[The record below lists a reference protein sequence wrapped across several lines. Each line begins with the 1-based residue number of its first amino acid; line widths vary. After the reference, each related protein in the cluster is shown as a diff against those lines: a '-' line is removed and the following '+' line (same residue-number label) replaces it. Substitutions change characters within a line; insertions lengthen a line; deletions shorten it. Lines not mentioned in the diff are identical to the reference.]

1 MQYLPTIYNPYFPKT
16 FKTPLTSFQKLDT
29 KNYKGGNF
37 PLFFFHPQRWRPSTA
52 MIVSTSSSVILPPV
66 GGLDLT
72 GQQLL
77 MLGAR
82 SLARRHSEAQE
93 MGRLAKAPS

>member
-1 MQYLPTIYNPYFPKT
+1 
-16 FKTPLTSFQKLDT
+16 
-29 KNYKGGNF
+29 
-37 PLFFFHPQRWRPSTA
+37 